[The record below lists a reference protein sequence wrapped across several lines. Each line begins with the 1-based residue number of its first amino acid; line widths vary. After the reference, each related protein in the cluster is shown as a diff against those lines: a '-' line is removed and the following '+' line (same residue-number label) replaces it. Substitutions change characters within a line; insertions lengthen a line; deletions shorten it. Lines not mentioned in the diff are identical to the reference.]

1 MRLTEQENAFYFRI
15 DGFRQLRSIMKS
27 KSASLLKPPV
37 ARASNIKPPLNNKNL
52 NIQSTSFSCIHCG
65 QLLL

>member
-37 ARASNIKPPLNNKNL
+37 ARASNIKEAL
-52 NIQSTSFSCIHCG
+52 I
-65 QLLL
+65 